1 MNIIAQCSA
10 KMYANLNNLI
20 ENYESRKKFVRK
32 CTDKSYGI
40 FKRNVLYS

>member
-20 ENYESRKKFVRK
+20 ENSESRKKFVRK
-32 CTDKSYGI
+32 CTDKSYSIPRKNG
-40 FKRNVLYS
+40 L